1 MPRKATISGVKEC
14 AKGLAAKRKCTLAE
28 AKEIVED
35 VLGVI
40 DDELMRTKG
49 VQFVGR
55 WTVEAI
61 EKSERMGRNPQ
72 TGEQI
77 VIPKRVSIKFKLG
90 KALKDRLNGLGG
102 GKGEVGQE
110 ENLDEKN
117 VKPSNT
123 TRYKPKLRIRSKTQ
137 K

>member
-1 MPRKATISGVKEC
+1 
-14 AKGLAAKRKCTLAE
+14 
-28 AKEIVED
+28 
-35 VLGVI
+35 
-40 DDELMRTKG
+40 

-61 EKSERMGRNPQ
+61 ERSERMGRNPQ

-77 VIPKRVSIKFKLG
+77 VIPKRVAVKFKLG

-110 ENLDEKN
+110 ENLDGKH

-123 TRYKPKLRIRSKTQ
+123 TLYKPKLRIKSKTQ